1 MNPAA
6 WSLAHDGW
14 IEPMNNRET
23 LITLMLD
30 HGLERR
36 EIADLVSVD
45 RDTVDRWLVSAE
57 SSKHLEIP
65 DMAIELLALK
75 LAAHKGSETDG

>member
-1 MNPAA
+1 
-6 WSLAHDGW
+6 
-14 IEPMNNRET
+14 MNNRET

-45 RDTVDRWLVSAE
+45 RDTVDRWLISPE
-57 SSKHLEIP
+57 SSRNLEIP
-65 DMAIELLALK
+65 DMAVELLELK
-75 LAAHKGSETDG
+75 LAARKGA